1 MGTVQKQ
8 GDDRAWLFEQRY
20 RAVLEVLDGS
30 PASEVAVG
38 YRCRGSR
45 CIRGTPVQFVAV
57 TRRYDISAPLHCL
70 CG

>member
-20 RAVLEVLDGS
+20 RAVLEVLEGS

-38 YRCRGSR
+38 YGVSR
-45 CIRGTPVQFVAV
+45 QSVYPWNASPV
-57 TRRYDISAPLHCL
+57 
-70 CG
+70 CGRDQEI